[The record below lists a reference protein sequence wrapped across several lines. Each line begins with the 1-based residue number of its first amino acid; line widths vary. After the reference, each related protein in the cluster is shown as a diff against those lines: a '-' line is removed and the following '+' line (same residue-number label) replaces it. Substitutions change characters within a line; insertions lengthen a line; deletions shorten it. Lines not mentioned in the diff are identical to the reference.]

1 MNILIGKIDPRA
13 IRTQEMLK
21 SALFKLLHTGIP
33 LHQMSVQKLT
43 KEAGLNRTT
52 FYLHYQDIEEL
63 RDQLVSDILHVLT
76 EKVEELS
83 SVLDKNRTNQLIQ
96 LLDYLQSQRE
106 QIIVLAQ
113 FEQLEIHLFD
123 LMKKLIITSRT
134 YSKSLSKQA
143 TVNSDIKTASIVGI
157 IMWWLKNGQHL
168 SSETITN
175 QIHLMYRSN

>member
-1 MNILIGKIDPRA
+1 MQDPRA

-21 SALFKLLHTGIP
+21 STLFKLLQTGIP
-33 LHQMSVQKLT
+33 LYQISVQKLM

-52 FYLHYQDIEEL
+52 FYLHYQDIDEL
-63 RDQLVSDILHVLT
+63 RNHLVSDILYVLT
-76 EKVEELS
+76 VKVENLS
-83 SVLDKNRTNQLIQ
+83 AVLDTNRKEQLTQ

-113 FEQLEIHLFD
+113 LEQLEMHLFD
-123 LMKKLIITSRT
+123 LMNNLIITRRNH
-134 YSKSLSKQA
+134 SKVLTKKA

-157 IMWWLKNGQHL
+157 IMWWLKAGQHL
-168 SSETITN
+168 EAETIAE

>member
-1 MNILIGKIDPRA
+1 MVEKIDPRT

-21 SALFKLLHTGIP
+21 SALYKLLQSGIP
-33 LHQMSVQKLT
+33 LHQISVQKLM

-52 FYLHYQDIEEL
+52 FYLHYQDIDEL

-76 EKVEELS
+76 EKIENLS
-83 SVLDKNRTNQLIQ
+83 AVLDKNRTDQLIQ

-113 FEQLEIHLFD
+113 FEQLETHLFE
-123 LMKKLIITSRT
+123 LMKKLIITRRS
-134 YSKSLSKQA
+134 YSKSLSKRA
-143 TVNSDIKTASIVGI
+143 IVDSDIKTASIVGI

-168 SSETITN
+168 TSETITK
-175 QIHLMYRSN
+175 QIHLMYRSNP

>member
-1 MNILIGKIDPRA
+1 MIDKIAPRA

-21 SALFKLLHTGIP
+21 SALFTLLQTGIQ
-33 LHQMSVQKLT
+33 LHQISVQKLT

-52 FYLHYQDIEEL
+52 FYLHYQDIDEL

-76 EKVEELS
+76 EKVEDLS
-83 SVLDKNRTNQLIQ
+83 SVLDKNHVDQLIQ

-113 FEQLEIHLFD
+113 FEQLEMHLFD
-123 LMKKLIITSRT
+123 LMKKLIITRRT
-134 YSKSLSKQA
+134 QSKSLSKQA

-168 SSETITN
+168 KSETITE
-175 QIHLMYRSN
+175 QIHLMYRSNK